1 MNFIEWCNV
10 NQGFLSFV
18 LSTVTLLLSIIAIFI
33 SIIAMRIP
41 YKKRVVV
48 EAACLY
54 NGSDNKVYVWISNV
68 GNKTFSVKQIDVIY
82 NKVHIGGTGKFKPEK
97 RILNPSE
104 IKEFCVKT
112 FLENKNINDFL
123 KNGKVMVTD
132 TENKEYISKEILPMI

>member
-48 EAACLY
+48 EAGCLC
-54 NGSDNKVYVWISNV
+54 NGSDNKLYVWISNV

-82 NKVHIGGTGKFKPEK
+82 NRVHIGGTGKFKPEK

-104 IKEFCVKT
+104 IKEFCVSA
-112 FLENKNINDFL
+112 FLTNKKIDDFFES
-123 KNGKVMVTD
+123 GKVVVTD
-132 TENKEYISKEILPMI
+132 TENKKYISKKILPMV